1 MVASVC
7 NSTVSVMTNILLY
20 IVYAIFWFSVATM
33 AWKAKKREATVIF
46 VLLALL
52 NVSGL
57 IYETFNQ

>member
-1 MVASVC
+1 
-7 NSTVSVMTNILLY
+7 MTNILLY

-33 AWKAKKREATVIF
+33 AWKAKRREATVIF